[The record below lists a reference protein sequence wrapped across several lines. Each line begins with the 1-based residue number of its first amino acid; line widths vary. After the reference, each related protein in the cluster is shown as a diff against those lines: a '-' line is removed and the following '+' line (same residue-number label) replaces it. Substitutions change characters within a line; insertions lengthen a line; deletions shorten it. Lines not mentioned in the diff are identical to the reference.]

1 MESDRLDVTYYASR
15 REDSLGGQQKV
26 TRERGKGK
34 SGEKE

>member
-1 MESDRLDVTYYASR
+1 MKSDGLDATYYASR

-34 SGEKE
+34 PGEKE